1 MINRLTIVMND
12 MATILIRYSEIG
24 LKSDPVRR
32 KLEKHLRM
40 NIIDMLSQDGVEA
53 LVTIRNSRLYVET
66 DRTDDAVRS
75 LKKVFGIGSLSI
87 ADTTSSD
94 KDEICRFV
102 ADYSRKIIGD
112 GESFAIR
119 ARREGTHEYTSMELE
134 RDVGSAVMEAN
145 ADRGI
150 RVNLTDPDRPIFIE
164 VRNNL
169 AYIFSEYIRCHA
181 GLPVGSQGR
190 VVADVSDDR
199 GVVSAWLMMKRGCRV
214 IVRGDYGLDL
224 LSPYDPHIRNV
235 PVGTPQPNRAYGI
248 ALGTPLRGW
257 TASTWRTTTC
267 PCSSPRSG
275 CPTRMCR
282 VSYPPSGMCEA

>member
-1 MINRLTIVMND
+1 MII
-12 MATILIRYSEIG
+12 IRDNPYHFPTFFDG
-24 LKSDPVRR
+24 YFDP
-32 KLEKHLRM
+32 L
-40 NIIDMLSQDGVEA
+40 QC
-53 LVTIRNSRLYVET
+53 Y
-66 DRTDDAVRS
+66 
-75 LKKVFGIGSLSI
+75 
-87 ADTTSSD
+87 
-94 KDEICRFV
+94 
-102 ADYSRKIIGD
+102 
-112 GESFAIR
+112 
-119 ARREGTHEYTSMELE
+119 
-134 RDVGSAVMEAN
+134 
-145 ADRGI
+145 
-150 RVNLTDPDRPIFIE
+150 PQ
-164 VRNNL
+164 NNL

-199 GVVSAWLMMKRGCRV
+199 GVVSAWLMMKRGCRI
-214 IVRGDYGLDL
+214 IVRGDYGMDL

-235 PVGTPQPNRAYGI
+235 PVGIPQPNRAYGI